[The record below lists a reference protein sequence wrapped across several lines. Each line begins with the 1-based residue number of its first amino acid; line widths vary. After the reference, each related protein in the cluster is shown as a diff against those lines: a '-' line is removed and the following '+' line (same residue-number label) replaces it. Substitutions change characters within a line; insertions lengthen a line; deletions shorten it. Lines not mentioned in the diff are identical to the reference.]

1 MDDADF
7 PLADANFLGD
17 TDFLSDTGSFRDTDS
32 FILAGSFSGD
42 SKGREEAVSLA
53 SAGKE
58 ASPSRFAWK

>member
-7 PLADANFLGD
+7 PLADANFLSD
-17 TDFLSDTGSFRDTDS
+17 TDFLSDTGSFRDTGF
-32 FILAGSFSGD
+32 FILADFFSND